1 MSCVTNSLR
10 SKLRHPAFL
19 RTCAG
24 IPFRSFGSPLGKGRI
39 TQAIGSTVGHAARIA
54 SFFVV
59 MTGIA
64 VAQDFRSAAPHAILM
79 DHGSGTVLYEKA
91 ADTLMIPASMA
102 KVMTAELLFREIK
115 EGRITFDTEFVVSEN
130 AWRRGGAPSGGSA
143 MYAALG
149 SSVKVID
156 LLQGLAIQ
164 SGNDASIVIAE
175 GIAGNEA
182 NFARMMTDRAREL
195 GLSRSTFMNST
206 GLDDP
211 DQRTTARDLAMLT
224 AHIIRTYPDLYA
236 YFGKPEFTWNKIRQL
251 NRNPL
256 IAMNI
261 GADGVK
267 TGYLKEAGY
276 GLIGSAVGGG
286 RRLIVVVNGLKTAR
300 ERADDA
306 RRLLDWGFRSFET
319 RRLFGANVEVGEA
332 SVYGGVESSVGLVSP
347 NPIEVLIPRGSA
359 DKLVAKI
366 VYTGPLMPPVAA
378 GKEVARFKVTRGD
391 VEVLDLP
398 LVTARAVERGSIS
411 QRAFGAMFELS
422 TGFIRD
428 AFKKL

>member
-1 MSCVTNSLR
+1 MSSVSNGLR
-10 SKLRHPAFL
+10 SQLRHRAFRMSRAAVPCL
-19 RTCAG
+19 
-24 IPFRSFGSPLGKGRI
+24 SFGRPSRGRR
-39 TQAIGSTVGHAARIA
+39 TQAIGSTLVHAGRIA
-54 SFFVV
+54 SLFLA
-59 MTGIA
+59 MTGLA
-64 VAQDFRSAAPHAILM
+64 AAQDFRAAAPFALLM
-79 DHGSGTVLYEKA
+79 DYGSGTILYEKA

-115 EGRITFDTEFVVSEN
+115 EGRITFETEFVVSEN

-143 MYAALG
+143 MYAELG

-164 SGNDASIVIAE
+164 SGNDAAIVIAE

-182 NFARMMTDRAREL
+182 NFARMMTERAREL

-211 DQRTTARDLAMLT
+211 DQRTTARDLAILT
-224 AHIIRTYPDLYA
+224 AHIIRTYPDLYV

-276 GLIGSAVGGG
+276 GVIGSATSGG

-306 RRLLDWGFRSFET
+306 RRLLDWGFRSFEA
-319 RRLFGANVEVGEA
+319 RRLFGADVEVGEA
-332 SVYGGVESSVGLVSP
+332 DVYGGAEGSVGLVSP

-391 VEVLDLP
+391 VEVLDIP
-398 LVTARAVERGSIS
+398 LVTARAVEKGSVS
-411 QRAFGAMFELS
+411 QRAFSAMFELS

>member
-1 MSCVTNSLR
+1 MSCVTNSSP
-10 SKLRHPAFL
+10 SKPSRPGLLQIGAAFPV
-19 RTCAG
+19 RYFAA
-24 IPFRSFGSPLGKGRI
+24 RYRQGRKV
-39 TQAIGSTVGHAARIA
+39 QAIGSAVGQLLRIA
-54 SFFVV
+54 SLILAT
-59 MTGIA
+59 TGVA
-64 VAQDFRSAAPHAILM
+64 AAQDFRSAAPHAILM
-79 DHGSGTVLYEKA
+79 DYGSGTVLYEKA

-211 DQRTTARDLAMLT
+211 DQRTTARDLAILT
-224 AHIIRTYPDLYA
+224 AHIIRTYPDLYT

-256 IAMNI
+256 IAMSI

-276 GLIGSAVGGG
+276 GLIGSAVSGE

-300 ERADDA
+300 DRADDA

-428 AFKKL
+428 AFNKL